1 MPSTGETEE
10 HNAEYGPYPY
20 SIYNE
25 VWKTDQTS
33 NYRGVKCQAK
43 VPREHI
49 METYSSFEVRKG
61 LSVEEIFSW
70 GLSVSKELICETE
83 ISKTFF

>member
-1 MPSTGETEE
+1 
-10 HNAEYGPYPY
+10 
-20 SIYNE
+20 
-25 VWKTDQTS
+25 
-33 NYRGVKCQAK
+33 
-43 VPREHI
+43 